1 MIAGLPV
8 SEVYLWSF
16 GLSFVLLAIFSVFFR
31 FSKYGVAMR
40 AVADDQSAALSMG
53 ISVKVVFALAWVIA
67 AVVSAIGGVL
77 LGTIN
82 GINISLTSF
91 GLKVLPVAILGGLDS
106 IPGAIIGGLTIGVL
120 ENLSGG
126 YLDPFLQQIGWGGGM
141 KEVAPFLFL
150 VVILMIRPYGLFGK
164 EIIERV

>member
-1 MIAGLPV
+1 
-8 SEVYLWSF
+8 
-16 GLSFVLLAIFSVFFR
+16 
-31 FSKYGVAMR
+31 
-40 AVADDQSAALSMG
+40 MG
-53 ISVKVVFALAWVIA
+53 ISVKLVFGLAWIIA

-106 IPGAIIGGLTIGVL
+106 IPGAIVGGLVIGVL

-126 YLDPFLQQIGWGGGM
+126 YLDPLLQQIGWGGGM
-141 KEVAPFLFL
+141 KEVAPFIVL
-150 VVILMIRPYGLFGK
+150 VLVLMVRPYGLFGK
-164 EIIERV
+164 PIIERV